1 MCLLR
6 PALKL
11 VLFLTA
17 TLIALLGAEIV
28 VRSVRDP
35 RPMEVLEQRRV
46 FPTYYPLAEAEIFT
60 RDHEERMRYRLTPG
74 FEMELDGNSYR
85 INTLGFR
92 GSEEEVWDR
101 PGVRRIVLLGDSYAF
116 GLGVDQEDTLSAQ
129 LELRLEEPGQPI
141 AVLNL
146 GVPGFHTGQELALA
160 ERIGF
165 ELDPGLVVLLYCG
178 NDEVGEAF
186 QYDPVYRVLYG
197 DALPVP
203 YVLKGALA
211 RSAIYRW
218 LARIKV
224 GRMRAEGEFSPF
236 GGRHWAVTR
245 DRLETLFRACADRGV
260 PLVLANLP
268 ILWSSDALRD
278 PDWTGHEN
286 YERVAR
292 LAEVHG
298 VPWVDLRSV
307 LLAEQEFPED
317 PFLSRLLISLE
328 PPRDH
333 HLNAAGYSTVA
344 DAIART
350 VLAEGLLPD
359 MSDHH

>member
-1 MCLLR
+1 MLLLR

-17 TLIALLGAEIV
+17 TLIALVGAEIV
-28 VRSVRDP
+28 VRCVRDP
-35 RPMEVLEQRRV
+35 RPLEVLEQRRV
-46 FPTYYPLAEAEIFT
+46 FPTYYPLAEADLFT

-85 INTLGFR
+85 INDVGFR
-92 GSEEEVWDR
+92 GAEEEVWDA
-101 PGVRRIVLLGDSYAF
+101 PGVRRVVLLGDSYAF
-116 GLGVDQEDTLSAQ
+116 GLGVDQDATLSAQ
-129 LELRLEEPGQPI
+129 LEVRLENAGQQA

-146 GVPGFHTGQELALA
+146 GVPGFHTGQELAMA
-160 ERIGF
+160 ERVGF
-165 ELDPGLVVLLYCG
+165 ELDPELVVLLYCG

-186 QYDPVYRVLYG
+186 QYDPVDRVLYG

-203 YVLKGALA
+203 YALKGPLA

-224 GRMRAEGEFSPF
+224 GRMRAKGEFSTF
-236 GGRHWAVTR
+236 GSRHWAVTR
-245 DRLETLFRACADRGV
+245 ERLETLFRACADRGIG
-260 PLVLANLP
+260 LVLANLP
-268 ILWSSDALRD
+268 ILWSSEALCD

-286 YERVAR
+286 YERVAS
-292 LAEVHG
+292 LAEVNH

-307 LLAEQEFPED
+307 MLAEREFPED
-317 PFLSRLLISLE
+317 PFLNRLLISLE

-333 HLNAAGYSTVA
+333 HLNAAGYSIVA
-344 DAIART
+344 DAIAREI
-350 VLAEGLLPD
+350 LEGGLLPE
-359 MSDHH
+359 MSDPH